1 MSDFHLVA
9 SYSAG
14 GCLRHAVEVELLAGE
29 VGCIGDTLDVGPLGD
44 SRARTIFWQEIDAA
58 AYPGGDREPPP
69 HDAFAPWQEVR
80 EKVKKMRP
88 DRILI
93 WASGSGS
100 DYVFLRM
107 ACRMLADSGAP
118 LFHIAVPPK
127 DGYHAVAVYSPEQL
141 APMAMP
147 ARRLAVSENDALARE
162 FDSIAGRPELLRECD
177 ENGQLRFGH
186 LGDHDDLLVAAL
198 DAEWLSAP
206 RVIGT
211 AMGNG
216 DPRNGAGDAML
227 AARLRH
233 LIETGVAE
241 EEYRARPKT
250 WRNWYVR
257 LKKTA

>member
-1 MSDFHLVA
+1 MSDFHLA
-9 SYSAG
+9 SSYSAG
-14 GCLRHAVEVELLAGE
+14 GCLRHAIEEELLAGE
-29 VGCIGDTLDVGPLGD
+29 VGSIGDALDVGPLVDG
-44 SRARTIFWQEIDAA
+44 RARAIFWQEIDAA

-69 HDAFAPWQEVR
+69 YDAFAPWQEVR
-80 EKVKKMRP
+80 ESVKKMQP
-88 DRILI
+88 ERILI

-107 ACRMLADSGAP
+107 ACRILADNRVP

-127 DGYHAVAVYSPEQL
+127 DGYHAVAAYSPVEL
-141 APMAMP
+141 TPMADH
-147 ARRLAVSENDALARE
+147 ARRLTANEGDALARE
-162 FDSIAGRPELLRECD
+162 FDSIAARPELLRECD
-177 ENGQLRFGH
+177 ENGRLRFGQ

-198 DAEWLSAP
+198 GAEWLPAP

-211 AMGNG
+211 AMGNS

-241 EEYRARPKT
+241 EEYRAEPKT
-250 WRNWYVR
+250 WRNWFVR
-257 LKKTA
+257 LKKTG